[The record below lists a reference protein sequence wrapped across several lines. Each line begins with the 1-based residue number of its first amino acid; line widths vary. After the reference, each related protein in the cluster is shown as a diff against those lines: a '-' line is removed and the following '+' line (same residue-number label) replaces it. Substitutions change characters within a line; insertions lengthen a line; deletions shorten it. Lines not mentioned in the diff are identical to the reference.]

1 MFFNNVFRK
10 INLQMWYFHNKL
22 NKLLT
27 ATFDDI
33 SVIEQSVLEKAQSN
47 YEGDPNKLYPVR
59 TRSFVFI
66 HVSMC
71 NVFR

>member
-33 SVIEQSVLEKAQSN
+33 SVTETICIGKSAI
-47 YEGDPNKLYPVR
+47 KLR
-59 TRSFVFI
+59 ERSK
-66 HVSMC
+66 
-71 NVFR
+71 